1 MQDIYK
7 VYLDTN
13 IIILGPNSNENHT
26 LVEISKMGK
35 IKLFVSEKVTMERRE
50 RSFRQGE
57 IIDKMIG
64 KEKALGEEKFLKVF
78 NEAIKE
84 KERLKKLEKD
94 EIKFWMQVRPEN
106 VKSTF
111 RGLTWL
117 GLLGADF
124 IELFDTKNERTLLG
138 ELLTTYNIAEADA
151 FHIMEA
157 HSAEMD
163 FFLTWDGNLIKKAK
177 RISWLKPKILTPK
190 VFIKNY
196 ILQNNRLTS

>member
-1 MQDIYK
+1 MQDIHK

-13 IIILGPNSNENHT
+13 VIILGPESNENHK
-26 LVEISKMGK
+26 LVEMSKMGI
-35 IKLFVSEKVTMERRE
+35 IKLFVSEKVTMERRA
-50 RSFRQGE
+50 RSFKQSE
-57 IIDKMIG
+57 IIDKIIRQ
-64 KEKALGEEKFLKVF
+64 EKILGEEKFFKLF

-84 KERLKKLEKD
+84 REKLKKLEKD
-94 EIKFWMQVRPEN
+94 EVKFWMQVRPEN

-124 IELFDTKNERTLLG
+124 IKLFDTKSERVLLA
-138 ELLTTYNIAEADA
+138 ELLTTHNIKDADA

-163 FFLTWDGNLIKKAK
+163 YFLTWDDKLIKKTK
-177 RISWLKPKILTPK
+177 RISWLKPKVLTPK
-190 VFIKNY
+190 IFIEK
-196 ILQNNRLTS
+196 ISSSE